1 MLAHPRGRGL
11 QTHGTYHAHTHR
23 YTHTTDMAHR
33 CHIHRWP
40 CSVSPVGGF
49 SVSGE
54 QGLSVGTPTSK
65 APAGLLGPLLAVAPA
80 GLGTSPSCSSVAVSL
95 RSSSIPHFGLGLF
108 QPLPHFQLPPV
119 SAALIF
125 CLLEWAPGQGP
136 SLELRPCT
144 PVIQPSAHLRTAPC
158 PASLLWPQHLA
169 LCPGTAS
176 TRGDH
181 YSRLLLQPPQPLL
194 LPPGGWP
201 AGWPVG
207 RPQRQDTCPGLRQK
221 PCSGRRATLAR
232 PNSVPWNPWSK
243 LRARLLC
250 WATRDSQPI
259 PWWAKEPSSE
269 QESRGSKNVSSFQQN
284 RGLPTM
290 KWKGPCTPISPSV
303 GPQGRVCPGRGS
315 EIRGH
320 PHSYGSCQHGS

>member
-11 QTHGTYHAHTHR
+11 QTHGTYHAHTHK
-23 YTHTTDMAHR
+23 YTHTTYMAHR

-40 CSVSPVGGF
+40 SSVSPVGGF

-176 TRGDH
+176 PEGTTTLA
-181 YSRLLLQPPQPLL
+181 SSSS
-194 LPPGGWP
+194 
-201 AGWPVG
+201 
-207 RPQRQDTCPGLRQK
+207 LRS
-221 PCSGRRATLAR
+221 PCSSPPEAGQRAGPWGGHSARTRVLASGRNLALAAEPHWPGPTLS
-232 PNSVPWNPWSK
+232 PG
-243 LRARLLC
+243 
-250 WATRDSQPI
+250 I
-259 PWWAKEPSSE
+259 PGAS
-269 QESRGSKNVSSFQQN
+269 
-284 RGLPTM
+284 
-290 KWKGPCTPISPSV
+290 
-303 GPQGRVCPGRGS
+303 
-315 EIRGH
+315 
-320 PHSYGSCQHGS
+320 